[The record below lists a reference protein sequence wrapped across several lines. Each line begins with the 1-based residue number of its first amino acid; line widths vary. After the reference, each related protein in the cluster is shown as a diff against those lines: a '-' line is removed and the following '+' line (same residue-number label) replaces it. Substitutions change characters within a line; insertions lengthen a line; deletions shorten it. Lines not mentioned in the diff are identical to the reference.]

1 MASQY
6 NTCGFSFFVSNI
18 PSFSLTSRVSVRLI
32 HPLSPRGK
40 LVHWGREGLEATNRL
55 VAVAE
60 AAIANAAID
69 TSSSSSPSRIVV
81 RDQLYRLAITEQ
93 HVEQLQATANN
104 LAEYCTWWTADE
116 LIQAGVI
123 RSTTSSTKSS
133 EAAAT
138 DTSTNTTVLGA
149 LCLHNGCRVL
159 HVPSYL
165 QGLWA
170 ACRERGAV
178 WELVGDDDDD
188 DNSWKTRLQNFD
200 AVVLAAGSGLF
211 SAPTPKNGSNTD
223 SSSLLSRDDFPLQL
237 VRGQSVELRVPDDH
251 APPSQALLCGKY
263 VSPLPGDPNL
273 YLVGATHEFRED
285 ALSPT
290 AVVEE
295 LQKLTDTFSSH
306 LWKKAAV
313 ERWTMGYRV
322 QSERNQ
328 YGRRP
333 MIGRMPTFA
342 AVDAN
347 TDASSDEQ
355 LRKTPIHPN
364 TWIFTGLSSRGLLF
378 HALYGDILTDALL
391 AGSEAPML
399 SRCKDLT
406 WWRK

>member
-1 MASQY
+1 
-6 NTCGFSFFVSNI
+6 
-18 PSFSLTSRVSVRLI
+18 
-32 HPLSPRGK
+32 
-40 LVHWGREGLEATNRL
+40 

-60 AAIANAAID
+60 AAIATEGAANEEN
-69 TSSSSSPSRIVV
+69 SLSPPPQIVV
-81 RDQLYRLAITEQ
+81 RDQLYRLAVTEK
-93 HVEQLQATANN
+93 HVEQLQATAHN

-123 RSTTSSTKSS
+123 TDSATSTTI
-133 EAAAT
+133 
-138 DTSTNTTVLGA
+138 LGG
-149 LCLHNGCRVL
+149 LRLHNGCCLL

-178 WELVGDDDDD
+178 WELVSN
-188 DNSWKTRLQNFD
+188 DNVDQDWKTRLQDFD

-211 SAPTPKNGSNTD
+211 SAPTPTKDSNTN
-223 SSSLLSRDDFPLQL
+223 SFSSLLSTKDFPLQL
-237 VRGQSVELRVPDDH
+237 VRGQSVELRVPDGHVNDDQDG
-251 APPSQALLCGKY
+251 PPSQALLCGKY

-273 YLVGATHEFRED
+273 YLVGATHEFREE

-290 AVVEE
+290 AVAEE
-295 LQKLTDTFSSH
+295 LQNLTETFSSQ
-306 LWKKAAV
+306 LWKNATV

-333 MIGRMPTFA
+333 MIGRLPTSTST
-342 AVDAN
+342 
-347 TDASSDEQ
+347 TDADAISDDRP
-355 LRKTPIHPN
+355 LKNPMIHPN

-378 HALYGDILTDALL
+378 HGLYGDILTDALL
-391 AGSEAPML
+391 AGSEAPMI
-399 SRCKDLT
+399 SRDKDLM

>member
-1 MASQY
+1 MTWNYIGLLHFLSLLI
-6 NTCGFSFFVSNI
+6 TVSHIHILLFVSTI
-18 PSFSLTSRVSVRLI
+18 RLI

-60 AAIANAAID
+60 AAIAAATA
-69 TSSSSSPSRIVV
+69 TSNDSKSSLSAPQIVV
-81 RDQLYRLAITEQ
+81 RDQLYRLAVTEQ
-93 HVEQLQATANN
+93 HVEQLQATAHN
-104 LAEYCTWWTADE
+104 LAEYCTWFTADE

-123 RSTTSSTKSS
+123 RT
-133 EAAAT
+133 EA
-138 DTSTNTTVLGA
+138 DTNTNTTVLGG
-149 LCLHNGCRVL
+149 LRLHNGCCLL

-178 WELVGDDDDD
+178 WELVGDDVDI
-188 DNSWKTRLQNFD
+188 DNDWKTRLQDFD

-211 SAPTPKNGSNTD
+211 SGSNSS
-223 SSSLLSRDDFPLQL
+223 SSSLLSSDDFPLQL
-237 VRGQSVELRVPDDH
+237 VRGQSVEIRVPDDLTNDNH
-251 APPSQALLCGKY
+251 GPPSQALLCGKY

-273 YLVGATHEFRED
+273 YLVGATHEFREQ

-290 AVVEE
+290 QVAEE
-295 LQKLTDTFSSH
+295 LQDLTEAFSSQ
-306 LWKKAAV
+306 LWKNATV
-313 ERWTMGYRV
+313 ERWTIGYRV

-333 MIGRMPTFA
+333 MIGRLPTST
-342 AVDAN
+342 AN
-347 TDASSDEQ
+347 DTDTDTASDKP
-355 LRKTPIHPN
+355 LPKNPMIHPN
-364 TWIFTGLSSRGLLF
+364 TWFFTGLSSRGLLF

-391 AGSEAPML
+391 AGSGAPML
-399 SRCKDLT
+399 SRDKDLT